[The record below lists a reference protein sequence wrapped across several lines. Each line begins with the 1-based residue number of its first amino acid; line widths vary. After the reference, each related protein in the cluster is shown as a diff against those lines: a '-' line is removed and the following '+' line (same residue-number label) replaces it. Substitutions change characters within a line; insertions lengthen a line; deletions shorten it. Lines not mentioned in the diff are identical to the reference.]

1 MNPFRSFSM
10 KHLPL
15 VLLSLLVIAL
25 PAGAAETAKIGGY
38 SPEEALR
45 LGEIMYREGVLPSGE
60 PMTAIVQG
68 DIELTGTMSTCANC
82 HLRSGLGAL
91 EGGVFS
97 PPTNGAR
104 LYAPLRDLQDI
115 PGSSMKRSMFKAPR
129 PAYTKESLAKALIT
143 GESPNGTMLSETM
156 PRYVLSGNDMEIMIY
171 YLENLSSRLSPG
183 VTDDEIRF
191 ATIVTDT
198 ISQIDRESLLQPL
211 TTFINTEWN
220 GRLNNL
226 LDRPGV
232 KFSPDA
238 LGPGSKRYRKLSLD
252 IWELKGAPASWPQ
265 QLESLY
271 RKKPVFAL
279 LGGVVPGKWE
289 PVHRF
294 CEQNQIPCILP
305 ITALPVIS
313 GTDWYTLYFS
323 KGYYQEGETAAKYLS
338 RVFSLPPEKK
348 VVQVYREKETG
359 IAISRGFA
367 DSWAELGSSPLV
379 NRPLADNEVT
389 DEKFWKRLAAAHP
402 DAVLLVWLG
411 PEDLGGI
418 HTLAQGKGKP
428 SSIFVSNG
436 LLQGNFSQLPDSIRE
451 QLLLTYPNRLPTDD
465 KNARSLVDGW
475 FTYNKLSS
483 GNQPISWNSFLL
495 TRTLFRIFLDMEGNL
510 YRDYF
515 LDIFDDGRDITTS
528 SVLYPKLSFGPGQR
542 YAVKGCYVVTLPPGK
557 NPAIVPQ
564 SDWVVY

>member
-1 MNPFRSFSM
+1 MNGFRSSSLKVLSLM
-10 KHLPL
+10 
-15 VLLSLLVIAL
+15 LLSLLVFAL
-25 PAGAAETAKIGGY
+25 PAGGAEPPKIAGY

-45 LGEIMYREGVLPSGE
+45 LGEIMYREGILPSGK
-60 PMTAIVQG
+60 PMKAIVQG
-68 DIELTGTMSTCANC
+68 DIEMDGTMSTCANC

-97 PPTNGAR
+97 PPTNGVL

-156 PRYVLSGNDMEIMIY
+156 PRYVLSGNEMDILIY

-191 ATIVTDT
+191 ATIVADT
-198 ISQIDRESLLQPL
+198 TSRIDRESLLQPL

-226 LDRPGV
+226 LNKPGV
-232 KFSPDA
+232 QFSPDA
-238 LGPGSKRYRKLSLD
+238 LGPGSKRYRKLTLD
-252 IWELKGAPASWPQ
+252 IWELQGAPASWPQ

-279 LGGVVPGKWE
+279 LGGVLPGKWE

-294 CEQNQIPCILP
+294 CEQNRIPCILP
-305 ITALPVIS
+305 VTTLPVIS

-348 VVQVYREKETG
+348 VVQVYREKDPG

-367 DSWAELGSSPLV
+367 DTWAELGSSPII
-379 NRPLADNEVT
+379 NRPLADNEAP
-389 DEKFWKRLAAAHP
+389 DEKFWKHIASVHP
-402 DAVLLVWLG
+402 DAVLLAWLG
-411 PEDLGGI
+411 PEDLGGL
-418 HTLAQGKGKP
+418 HSLAQGKGKP
-428 SSIFVSNG
+428 SSIFASNG
-436 LLQGNFSQLPDSIRE
+436 LLQGNFSQLPDSIRQ
-451 QLLLTYPNRLPTDD
+451 QLLLTYPTRLPGDD
-465 KNARSLVDGW
+465 RTARSMVDGW
-475 FTYNKLSS
+475 FTYNRLPT
-483 GNQPISWNSFLL
+483 GNQAISFSSFLL

-515 LDIFDDGRDITTS
+515 LDIFDDGKDIVTS
-528 SVLYPKLSFGPGQR
+528 SVHYPKLSFGPGQR
-542 YAVKGCYVVTLPPGK
+542 YAVKGCYVVTLSPGQ